1 MATGLMVDGF
11 VQKKSALNQTEPFI
25 FSSNYK
31 CLLEYACALSVR
43 ADNSLLMD
51 FISSIEMMMPIH
63 YH

>member
-1 MATGLMVDGF
+1 MALY
-11 VQKKSALNQTEPFI
+11 KKSALNQTEPFI
-25 FSSNYK
+25 FSSNYE

-51 FISSIEMMMPIH
+51 FISLIEMMMPIH